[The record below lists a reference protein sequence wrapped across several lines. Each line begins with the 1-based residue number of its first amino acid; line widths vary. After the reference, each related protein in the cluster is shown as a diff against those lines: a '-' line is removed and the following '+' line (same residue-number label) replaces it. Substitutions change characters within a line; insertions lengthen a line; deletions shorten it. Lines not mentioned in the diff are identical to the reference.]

1 MDLALDGRFEWQCR
15 WLSGHVAKFGRRD
28 ACLSRA
34 TRFVN
39 GQSFMECVGFLCFAF
54 FPPNDACYC
63 VFCPQAAN
71 VLPGGLPGGS
81 VLGQR
86 QQAFPR
92 AALQALKE
100 RQSLSIHFTSGH
112 GGLPV
117 CGETV
122 LSWRDAGSMAHI
134 RAGSQR
140 TGQGCHWRLPLV
152 SGPAG
157 GRPRRR
163 SVVLAGA
170 ALWYLKR
177 GYPLYV
183 HFINGEYTGGDS
195 YLRIKL

>member
-1 MDLALDGRFEWQCR
+1 MLPS
-15 WLSGHVAKFGRRD
+15 SGEGMPVSAVLHDSQMGSPSWSVLVFSV
-28 ACLSRA
+28 LLFSP
-34 TRFVN
+34 
-39 GQSFMECVGFLCFAF
+39 S
-54 FPPNDACYC
+54 NDACYC

>member
-1 MDLALDGRFEWQCR
+1 MGSPSWSVLVFSVLLF
-15 WLSGHVAKFGRRD
+15 S
-28 ACLSRA
+28 
-34 TRFVN
+34 
-39 GQSFMECVGFLCFAF
+39 
-54 FPPNDACYC
+54 PPNDACYC